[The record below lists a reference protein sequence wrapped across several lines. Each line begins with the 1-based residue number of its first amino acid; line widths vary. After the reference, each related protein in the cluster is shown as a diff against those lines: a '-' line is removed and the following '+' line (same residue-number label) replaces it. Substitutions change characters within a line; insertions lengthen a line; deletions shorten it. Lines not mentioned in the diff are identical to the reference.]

1 MSQKKGSQESS
12 GIGRRRF
19 IKSAAAG
26 TLAAPTLVSFAADHM
41 RNRAYAQQSYVPQL
55 LNVQS
60 VGTEPGGI
68 TLVHATFNIPMR
80 VDAVCGSVEEW
91 GSYNCTGSLI
101 DTDPLSQA
109 VAWSTRWSAGNTVLL
124 LRLLPSFPLPSGRVI
139 FNDPTGCTSAGA
151 LARMQSA
158 AGVELPVSQ
167 GCFDYLGSG
176 IPRASSG
183 ATPDNR

>member
-1 MSQKKGSQESS
+1 MSHQHGSKGPT

-19 IKSAAAG
+19 IKSAAVG
-26 TLAAPTLVSFAADHM
+26 TFVAPTVVSFAADHM

-55 LNVQS
+55 LSLQA
-60 VGTEPGGI
+60 VGTEAGGI
-68 TLVHATFNIPMR
+68 TRVHATFNMPMR
-80 VDAVCGSVEEW
+80 VDAVCGLVEEW
-91 GSYNCTGSLI
+91 GSYDCSGSLI

-109 VAWSTRWSAGNTVLL
+109 VDWPSRWSAGNTVLL

-151 LARMQSA
+151 TARMQSA

-167 GCFDYLGSG
+167 GCFEYLGSG
-176 IPRASSG
+176 VPRSG
-183 ATPDNR
+183 PAAPADNQ